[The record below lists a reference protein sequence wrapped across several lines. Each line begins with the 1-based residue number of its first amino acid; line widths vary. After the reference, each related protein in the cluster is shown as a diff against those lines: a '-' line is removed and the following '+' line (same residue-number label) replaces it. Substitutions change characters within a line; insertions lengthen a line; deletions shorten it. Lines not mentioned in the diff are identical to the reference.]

1 MIKPSPSNGLRAV
14 LATAALF
21 AIMGSARADHGP
33 HAPQGRPEVDP
44 GRGQRRFIRDGL
56 GPRYLPYIGLG
67 RKHSPRAFPH
77 LPPLH
82 PPIPPGPGDCLY
94 ETGRFPWQRG

>member
-1 MIKPSPSNGLRAV
+1 MLKPSPSTGLRAALAAAV
-14 LATAALF
+14 LLAF
-21 AIMGSARADHGP
+21 AGSARADHGP
-33 HAPQGRPEVDP
+33 HAQQGRARLDP
-44 GRGQRRFIRDGL
+44 HRGQRGFIRDGL

-67 RKHSPRAFPH
+67 HKRAPRGFPY
-77 LPPLH
+77 LPVLH